1 MNMRAVRDSFKQF
14 IFEYDADRPH
24 PDISADLFKM
34 LKLRFQNGAPRR
46 PPKIILLGPPGSGR
60 SMQSGIL
67 AETFGIVHVSPEE
80 LLKAEAEK
88 NPGVKLKIRG
98 SVESGESIPDEIMLR
113 LIDSRLRQSDC
124 RVNGWVLD
132 GFPQTE
138 A

>member
-34 LKLRFQNGAPRR
+34 LKLRFHNGAPRR

-88 NPGVKLKIRG
+88 NPGVKLKIKG
-98 SVESGESIPDEIMLR
+98 SVESGDSVPDEIMLR

>member
-1 MNMRAVRDSFKQF
+1 MNMRAVRNSFKQF

>member
-1 MNMRAVRDSFKQF
+1 MRGVRDSFNQF
-14 IFEYDADRPH
+14 IFQYDADRPH

-60 SMQSGIL
+60 SMQSQIL

-88 NPGVKLKIRG
+88 NPGVKLKIKG
-98 SVESGESIPDEIMLR
+98 SIENGDSVPDEIMLR
-113 LIDSRLRQSDC
+113 LIDTRLRQSDC

>member
-1 MNMRAVRDSFKQF
+1 MNIRGVRNSFKQF

-98 SVESGESIPDEIMLR
+98 SVESGDSIPDEIMLR

-132 GFPQTE
+132 GFP
-138 A
+138 

>member
-1 MNMRAVRDSFKQF
+1 MRAVRNSFKQF

-132 GFPQTE
+132 GFP
-138 A
+138 

>member
-1 MNMRAVRDSFKQF
+1 MRAVRNSFKQF

>member
-1 MNMRAVRDSFKQF
+1 MNMRAVRDSFRQF

-88 NPGVKLKIRG
+88 NPGVKLKIKG
-98 SVESGESIPDEIMLR
+98 SVESGDSVPDEIMLR
-113 LIDSRLRQSDC
+113 LID
-124 RVNGWVLD
+124 
-132 GFPQTE
+132 
-138 A
+138 

>member
-1 MNMRAVRDSFKQF
+1 MNMRAVRNSFKQF

-98 SVESGESIPDEIMLR
+98 SLESGDSIPDEIMLR

-132 GFPQTE
+132 GFP
-138 A
+138 

>member
-1 MNMRAVRDSFKQF
+1 MNMRAVRDSFRQF

-88 NPGVKLKIRG
+88 NPGVKLKIKG
-98 SVESGESIPDEIMLR
+98 SVESGDSVPDEIMLR

>member
-1 MNMRAVRDSFKQF
+1 MNMRAVRNSFKQF

-98 SVESGESIPDEIMLR
+98 SVESGDSIPDEIMLR

-132 GFPQTE
+132 GFP
-138 A
+138 

>member
-1 MNMRAVRDSFKQF
+1 MRAVRDSFKQF

-60 SMQSGIL
+60 SIQSGIL

-88 NPGVKLKIRG
+88 NPGVKLKIKG
-98 SVESGESIPDEIMLR
+98 SVESGDSVPDEIMLR